1 MSDDKIV
8 SFVFISI
15 DDYYAAAVT
24 TKELLDI
31 RACWYIHCVVKF
43 KF

>member
-31 RACWYIHCVVKF
+31 RAY
-43 KF
+43 